1 MVITIICWYNIK
13 AVTEMIMEIEIN
25 NLKNTQ
31 VFADKVSALLK
42 QINKNN
48 STFEQACLK
57 AFGITSAQAGALLNL
72 PSRGAI
78 NMNELSNAAG
88 VDTSTM
94 TRMVDQLL
102 EKGLALRQAD
112 TKDRRLVRVGLTP
125 QGQKMRQELGDALT
139 YYHMESLED
148 ITESEREITIQVL
161 ERLKNAVDNGLE
173 SCCNKYCNH
182 QS

>member
-1 MVITIICWYNIK
+1 
-13 AVTEMIMEIEIN
+13 MIMEIELEG
-25 NLKNTQ
+25 LKNTQ
-31 VFADKVSALLK
+31 VFADKVSILLN

-57 AFGITSAQAGALLNL
+57 AFGITSAQAGTLLNL
-72 PSRGAI
+72 PSKGTMM
-78 NMNELSNAAG
+78 MNELSNAAG

-94 TRMVDQLL
+94 TRMVDQLV
-102 EKGLALRQAD
+102 EKGLALRHAD
-112 TKDRRLVRVGLTP
+112 AKDRRLVRVGLTP
-125 QGQKMRQELGDALT
+125 QGQKMHQELGDALT

-161 ERLKNAVDNGLE
+161 ERLKNAVDKGLE
-173 SCCNKYCNH
+173 NCCNKYCSQ